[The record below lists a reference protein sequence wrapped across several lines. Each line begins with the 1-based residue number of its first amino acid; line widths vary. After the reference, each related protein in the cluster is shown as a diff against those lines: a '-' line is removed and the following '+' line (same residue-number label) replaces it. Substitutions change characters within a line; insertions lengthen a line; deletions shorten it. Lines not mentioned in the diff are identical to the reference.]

1 MTEGAEMQTEI
12 QESDLTSHAIYMAGL
27 IRSIRP
33 LRLELAG
40 QRQQVEGIAQ
50 LGGGAALTL
59 AGTAATLEALVQR
72 LAFEAGRAAEG
83 GRTAQ
88 AIELSDAAVRAAGGV
103 CRALEALRLARAG
116 GRQAKRPKIDYSEYF
131 GD

>member
-1 MTEGAEMQTEI
+1 MQDAVTR
-12 QESDLTSHAIYMAGL
+12 ESYLAGML
-27 IRSIRP
+27 QTIRP
-33 LRLELAG
+33 LGTELAG

-50 LGGGAALTL
+50 GGEGAAMTL

-103 CRALEALRLARAG
+103 CRALEGLRMAKQG
-116 GRQAKRPKIDYSEYF
+116 GRQGGRPKIDYSEYF